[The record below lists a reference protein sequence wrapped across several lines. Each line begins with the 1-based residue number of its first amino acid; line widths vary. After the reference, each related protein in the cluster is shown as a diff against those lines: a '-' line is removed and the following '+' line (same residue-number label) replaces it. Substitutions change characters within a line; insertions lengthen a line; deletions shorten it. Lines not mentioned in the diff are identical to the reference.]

1 MRISDWS
8 SDVCSSD
15 LPILA
20 VVPLSLNSGT
30 FLVFPENGL
39 SLRWYRVIAESPQ
52 WAHAFGNSFKIAVA
66 TTLIATPLGTLAA
79 IGLAYM
85 NSRAKTLIVA
95 IITAPLVVP
104 IVVVAIAFYFL
115 FAPLGLVNGPIGLII
130 AHTDLSLPFVV
141 IVVHASLRGLDLE
154 LLRAEIGRA

>member
-1 MRISDWS
+1 M
-8 SDVCSSD
+8 
-15 LPILA
+15 
-20 VVPLSLNSGT
+20 
-30 FLVFPENGL
+30 
-39 SLRWYRVIAESPQ
+39 AESPQ

-115 FAPLGLVNGPIGLII
+115 FAPLGVVNGRSED
-130 AHTDLSLPFVV
+130 HTSELQSLMSISYAVFCLKEKKKDHKTHHNTTYKPD
-141 IVVHASLRGLDLE
+141 S
-154 LLRAEIGRA
+154 